1 MTIADNNPTEAGLRR
16 GRVLRSHSNLF
27 FVQTGGREW
36 PCRQR
41 GRFRL
46 ERNAVLTGD
55 WVLFEPQPDGNGY
68 IVEIEKRHNELIRP
82 PIANVDQAVI
92 VFTAREPDLNLPLLD
107 RFLVLA
113 AWSDIG
119 VVLCLNKADLITS
132 EEAEA
137 IAEPYRQVGY
147 TVLPIA
153 AKHGTGL
160 DKVTSLLTGRVSVLA
175 GQSGVGKSR
184 LVNALAPGLS
194 LRTGEVSQKLG
205 RGRHTTRH
213 VELLP
218 VAGGLLADT
227 PGFSLLDVTGIPKDQ
242 LWLCFPEFVNYG
254 NRCRFATC
262 LHHKEPDCAVKA
274 AVEEGHIQ
282 EARYRRYIEFLEEI
296 LAAPVRY
303 H

>member
-1 MTIADNNPTEAGLRR
+1 MDDGSLTAAGLMR

-27 FVQTGGREW
+27 SVQADGREW

-55 WVLFEPQPDGNGY
+55 WVLFEPQPDGSGY
-68 IVEIEKRHNELIRP
+68 IVRIEERQNQLIRP
-82 PIANVDQAVI
+82 PIANVDQAII

-113 AWSDIG
+113 EWSDIG
-119 VVLCLNKADLITS
+119 VVLCLNKADLITP

-137 IAEPYRQVGY
+137 IAAPYRQVGY

-153 AKHGTGL
+153 AKFGRGVDRL
-160 DKVTSLLTGRVSVLA
+160 KPLLKGRVSVLA

-184 LVNALAPGLS
+184 LANALAPGLT

-213 VELLP
+213 VELLA
-218 VAGGLLADT
+218 VGGGLLADT

-242 LWLCFPEFVNYG
+242 LWLCFPEFVTYG
-254 NRCRFATC
+254 NRCRFPSC
-262 LHHKEPDCAVKA
+262 LHYKEPDCAVKA
-274 AVEEGHIQ
+274 AVQDGHIQ
-282 EARYRRYIEFLEEI
+282 DARYRRYVEFLEEI

-303 H
+303 D